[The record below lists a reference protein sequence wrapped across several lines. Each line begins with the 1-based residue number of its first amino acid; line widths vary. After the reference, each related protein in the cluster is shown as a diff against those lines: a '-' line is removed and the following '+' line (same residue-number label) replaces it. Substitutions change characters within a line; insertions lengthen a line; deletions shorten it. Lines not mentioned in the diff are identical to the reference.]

1 MKLSI
6 LTTIF
11 LSCTGTLIAIAAMPV
26 RSPDIVTAQQQLEQ
40 PLESP
45 PVNSTRKRHT
55 ITVTVS
61 SPEDIKVAEGDRI
74 TEGAVIADRTKERE
88 KLIQQRD
95 QLQLVIN
102 KAIQATPI
110 PPPPPEPSYA
120 AQLAAVEEAREMV
133 AYWKQLPQPRYRF
146 KQEDLIVSL
155 DTETVEKRQDIA
167 QKQIEAQQELNSAI
181 ANLQDAQSRY
191 QRELYNYN
199 INLTKAE
206 ADQRQREMDV
216 LRLREKLDNLNQ
228 QISEL
233 SVVRSP
239 YAGRVRRV
247 KIISQN
253 NLTITAEVTL
263 LVRNREN

>member
-1 MKLSI
+1 MKLST
-6 LTTIF
+6 LTIIS
-11 LSCTGTLIAIAAMPV
+11 LSCTGTLIAIALMPV
-26 RSPDIVTAQQQLEQ
+26 NSPERVTAQQNLEQ
-40 PLESP
+40 PLE
-45 PVNSTRKRHT
+45 PVPVTNTRKRHT

-74 TEGAVIADRTKERE
+74 TEGEVIADRTKERE

-102 KAIQATPI
+102 KAMQATPI
-110 PPPPPEPSYA
+110 PPPEPSYA
-120 AQLAAVEEAREMV
+120 AQQAAVAEAREMV

-155 DTETVEKRQDIA
+155 DTATVEKRQDIA

-181 ANLQDAQSRY
+181 ANLQDAKSRY

-199 INLTKAE
+199 INLSKAE

-233 SVVRSP
+233 SVIRSP
-239 YAGRVRRV
+239 YAGRVRKV
-247 KIISQN
+247 KIVSQN
-253 NLTITAEVTL
+253 NLNITAEVTL
-263 LVRNREN
+263 LVKSREN